1 MSLSDIV
8 KTSSE
13 SLIDRS
19 IDMKA
24 LIKYSRFIK
33 EESNDLAGLEEELW
47 PIS

>member
-8 KTSSE
+8 KNCSE

-19 IDMKA
+19 IDIEA

-33 EESNDLAGLEEELW
+33 EKSNDLAGLEEELW